1 MDLPGL
7 LTRASAQRRLSQAGF
22 RNGALYLASVLAV
35 FYFQPAMPIRQL
47 DFWLPLASLALVVLV
62 WVATCSALTQDTAR
76 DAGVLVG
83 VVLAVSLTR
92 YVEPLSTVLTRSRPP
107 DLALVLAALG
117 ACAVLAG
124 LTWLGRRAQRSL
136 VLGIA
141 AAGLLSLLIALKLE
155 PSAQALSAG
164 LRSLQG
170 QSTAQASALDVR
182 WLGFSYLAFRLLHV
196 LRERALGKLPALS
209 LSEFITYAVF
219 APALIAGPIDRA
231 ERFVKDLRSDFRF
244 NRVDLVEG
252 GRRVVLGLFKKF
264 ALADTLA
271 LIALND
277 ALAAQTHAAGWLW
290 VMVYAYAL
298 RLYFDFSGYTDI
310 AIGVARVLGV
320 RLPENFNQPYFK
332 PNLTQFWNSWHMT
345 LAQWFRAYYFNPLT
359 RALRQRGWSPPPI
372 ILVGQVSTMLL
383 IGLWHGITANFAI
396 WGLWH
401 GVGLFVHNRWAE
413 FAKGRLSIDPSRTLV
428 QRAVN
433 AAGAVLTFHFVA
445 LGWVWFALSDPALSV
460 RVLRGLFGG

>member
-1 MDLPGL
+1 MDLPRL
-7 LTRASAQRRLSQAGF
+7 LTRTSAQIYLSQASL
-22 RNGALYLASVLAV
+22 RNGALYLLSALAV
-35 FYFQPAMPIRQL
+35 FYLQPSTPIRQL
-47 DFWLPLASLALVVLV
+47 DFWLPLASLALASLV
-62 WVATCSALTQDTAR
+62 WVATAPSLTPSTGR

-83 VVLAVSLTR
+83 VVLLVSLTR
-92 YVEPLSTVLTRSRPP
+92 YIEPLSTAITRSRPP
-107 DLALVLAALG
+107 DFMLVLAALG
-117 ACAVLAG
+117 VCGLLAG
-124 LTWLGRRAQRSL
+124 LIWLGRRAEQRFL
-136 VLGIA
+136 LAALGL
-141 AAGLLSLLIALKLE
+141 GLIALLVGLKFE
-155 PSAQALSAG
+155 PSAQALSAW

-170 QSTAQASALDVR
+170 QATAQASAFDVR
-182 WLGFSYLAFRLLHV
+182 WLGFSYLAFRLLHA

-231 ERFVKDLRSDFRF
+231 DRFAKDLRADFHF
-244 NRVDLVEG
+244 SSADLVEG

-277 ALAAQTHAAGWLW
+277 ALAAQTQTTAWLW

-298 RLYFDFSGYTDI
+298 RLFFDFSGYTDI
-310 AIGVARVLGV
+310 AIGVARLFGI
-320 RLPENFNQPYFK
+320 RLPENFNQPYLK

-372 ILVGQVSTMLL
+372 ILLAQVSTMLL

-401 GVGLFVHNRWAE
+401 GLGLFVHNRWAE
-413 FAKGRLSIDPSRTLV
+413 FAKARLSLDPSQTV
-428 QRAVN
+428 AQRAVN
-433 AAGAVLTFHFVA
+433 AVGAVLTFHFVA
-445 LGWVWFALSDPALSV
+445 LGWVWFALSDPALSL
-460 RVLRGLFGG
+460 RVLRGLFGV